1 MNMLVLLPVVW
12 GAIRIRQEP
21 LEPLEGV
28 SFAEVTADEGL
39 PPKAALMPSLI
50 AAASGFSAPPSVPGR
65 LGRAVAQEP
74 AMAPQVDTT
83 LAALQSLESQVAALE
98 ALTGETCTLAP
109 LEPDTT
115 ALLRRSERAPP
126 PVMMAKKV
134 EKIIKLA
141 MDAGKANPAPPVGP
155 ALGAA
160 GVNIMMFCKE
170 YNARTQDQAGMV
182 VPVEISVYE
191 DRSFTFILKTP
202 PAAVLL
208 KKAAGIQKASGTPG
222 GRDYKKAGE
231 VTKAQIEEIAKIKMP
246 DLNTNKLESAMN
258 TVMGTAKNMG
268 IIVTD

>member
-1 MNMLVLLPVVW
+1 
-12 GAIRIRQEP
+12 
-21 LEPLEGV
+21 
-28 SFAEVTADEGL
+28 
-39 PPKAALMPSLI
+39 
-50 AAASGFSAPPSVPGR
+50 
-65 LGRAVAQEP
+65 
-74 AMAPQVDTT
+74 MAPQVDTT

-134 EKIIKLA
+134 EKVIKLA

-170 YNARTQDQAGMV
+170 YNARTSAQAGTII
-182 VPVEISVYE
+182 PVEISVFE

-202 PAAVLL
+202 PASELL
-208 KKAAGIQKASGTPG
+208 KKAAKITKGSGVPK
-222 GRDYKKAGE
+222 GRGATVAGT
-231 VTKAQIEEIAKIKMP
+231 VTRAQVEEIAKIKMP

-258 TVMGTAKNMG
+258 TVIGTAGNMG
-268 IIVTD
+268 IKVED

>member
-1 MNMLVLLPVVW
+1 
-12 GAIRIRQEP
+12 
-21 LEPLEGV
+21 
-28 SFAEVTADEGL
+28 
-39 PPKAALMPSLI
+39 MPSLI

-83 LAALQSLESQVAALE
+83 LAALQSLESQGAALE

-115 ALLRRSERAPP
+115 ALLRASSRVPP

-141 MDAGKANPAPPVGP
+141 IDAGKANPAPPIGP

-170 YNARTQDQAGMV
+170 YNARTQDKAGTV
-182 VPVEISVYE
+182 IPVEISVFE

-202 PAAVLL
+202 PAAELL
-208 KKAAGIQKASGTPG
+208 KKAAKIKKGHGEPAVRSKKGDMT
-222 GRDYKKAGE
+222 YNKAGE
-231 VTKAQIEEIAKIKMP
+231 VTMAQIEEIAKIKLP
-246 DLNTNKLESAMN
+246 DLNTNKLESAMA

-268 IIVTD
+268 VRVTDAP